1 MIVTSTGWPARALAA
16 ESPPKPAPTMATR
29 CIGPWWHTSRDP
41 AEPSSPEVAHRLG
54 TLAAEGPLGPSGP
67 RGGLVMI
74 TGLVLGL
81 VAGVALGLAV
91 GLLVRSNQVT
101 AARTAEARLADALDQ
116 QRLLTEELQGL
127 RAQLI
132 AEQQRVV
139 ALQAEASRLATELN
153 YEREAAS
160 QRAASFDEVR
170 DQLLGEFARL
180 STAALQQ
187 NSDQFLQLADT
198 KLNDTRQAADGEL
211 AKRQEAIEQLL
222 ADRLEQLLDGLLA
235 LGQLPV
241 GRLAGPVELGVG
253 QLKELVAVLLQRRGG
268 QAGKLSQQLI
278 ANLVEGGCP
287 LGGRLALV
295 VELRGQTG
303 RFGLER
309 HHPLLFGDQLR
320 PKALEL
326 LGEEP
331 LLIEGVGEPGLGGP
345 GRRDLVGA
353 DQQSHRKAKGDAG
366 DEAEYESGDH
376 DESSSGPRGAQRAL
390 GGKRTE
396 TVCHPPG
403 TRAPPGHVTCATMAR
418 CIAWPSLAQASAGF
432 RRPGPSQANPSR

>member
-67 RGGLVMI
+67 RGGLV
-74 TGLVLGL
+74 LGL

-139 ALQAEASRLATELN
+139 ALQAGASRLATELN

-160 QRAASFDEVR
+160 QRAGSFDEVR

-187 NSDQFLQLADT
+187 NSDQ
-198 KLNDTRQAADGEL
+198 
-211 AKRQEAIEQLL
+211 
-222 ADRLEQLLDGLLA
+222 
-235 LGQLPV
+235 
-241 GRLAGPVELGVG
+241 
-253 QLKELVAVLLQRRGG
+253 
-268 QAGKLSQQLI
+268 
-278 ANLVEGGCP
+278 
-287 LGGRLALV
+287 
-295 VELRGQTG
+295 
-303 RFGLER
+303 
-309 HHPLLFGDQLR
+309 
-320 PKALEL
+320 
-326 LGEEP
+326 
-331 LLIEGVGEPGLGGP
+331 
-345 GRRDLVGA
+345 
-353 DQQSHRKAKGDAG
+353 
-366 DEAEYESGDH
+366 
-376 DESSSGPRGAQRAL
+376 
-390 GGKRTE
+390 
-396 TVCHPPG
+396 
-403 TRAPPGHVTCATMAR
+403 
-418 CIAWPSLAQASAGF
+418 
-432 RRPGPSQANPSR
+432 

>member
-1 MIVTSTGWPARALAA
+1 MREVGVARRTLLATACSISPGSCSSAAVSSGSPGMNATTNSGEGSTRFQYSFLARASTWAFIWRPWLARWERRVDSSSA
-16 ESPPKPAPTMATR
+16 SLA
-29 CIGPWWHTSRDP
+29 SRK
-41 AEPSSPEVAHRLG
+41 ACMG
-54 TLAAEGPLGPSGP
+54 TLASTATFFPPGRCTTMSGRMRPPSASEVTCSSKSQCSSMPAISTTRRSCSSPQRP
-67 RGGLVMI
+67 RGGDQVAGLLLQLVVR
-74 TGLVLGL
+74 GREVLHLFGERRVRPLALDLEALHPRLVL
-81 VAGVALGLAV
+81 A
-91 GLLVRSNQVT
+91 
-101 AARTAEARLADALDQ
+101 
-116 QRLLTEELQGL
+116 
-127 RAQLI
+127 
-132 AEQQRVV
+132 
-139 ALQAEASRLATELN
+139 
-153 YEREAAS
+153 
-160 QRAASFDEVR
+160 
-170 DQLLGEFARL
+170 
-180 STAALQQ
+180 
-187 NSDQFLQLADT
+187 
-198 KLNDTRQAADGEL
+198 
-211 AKRQEAIEQLL
+211 QLL

-241 GRLAGPVELGVG
+241 GRLAGLVELGVG

-295 VELRGQTG
+295 VELGGQTG

-353 DQQSHRKAKGDAG
+353 DQQSHREAQGDAG

-396 TVCHPPG
+396 TVCHLRG
-403 TRAPPGHVTCATMAR
+403 RGLRRVT
-418 CIAWPSLAQASAGF
+418 
-432 RRPGPSQANPSR
+432 